1 MCKKTSDLNLLVNQ
15 RFTLTLY
22 IVSYKNCEYN
32 ASDSVFRDVLYKF
45 SFVTSGVILIVTR
58 LLHDVKVISTSVT
71 SVTSDLNLFLNI
83 YLYRK
88 SKVKLNGKQKKT
100 EIDVLF
106 VQACSD
112 AQ

>member
-1 MCKKTSDLNLLVNQ
+1 M
-15 RFTLTLY
+15 
-22 IVSYKNCEYN
+22 SYQNCEYN

-45 SFVTSGVILIVTR
+45 SFVTSSVILVVTR

-88 SKVKLNGKQKKT
+88 SKVRLNGKQKKT
-100 EIDVLF
+100 EVDVLF
-106 VQACSD
+106 VQACSVIRISTD
-112 AQ
+112 TKPRLPALSSVSLSL